1 MILLQIKSNRA
12 ARLTT
17 TTGIVLW
24 WILTNHCSWQLEL
37 DESLAVSGFGYELLI
52 AKMDLLEQ
60 KIVDL
65 ELTVSELK
73 ADRRTCTCTDER
85 TTTTTQMV
93 EIEDQSPKYKSCSDA
108 PVQTPGLVQ
117 LKPPGGPSFEALCD
131 FINFGGNWTIIQHRF
146 SGQVDFYRTWDEYKN
161 GFGDLRGEFWLGL
174 DKIHRI
180 TNSGNFEILFV
191 LVDWDFKLLRASYDS
206 FRIGSEEQAYILDE
220 LGTYKGSAGDS
231 FSYHKG
237 MKFTTLDRKND
248 NIPGSNNNCAVTFH
262 GAWWY
267 NNCQTSNL
275 NGRYRG
281 AGESTC
287 WNTHNPPKYAW
298 CSGFSST
305 KIMIREKK

>member
-1 MILLQIKSNRA
+1 M
-12 ARLTT
+12 
-17 TTGIVLW
+17 
-24 WILTNHCSWQLEL
+24 
-37 DESLAVSGFGYELLI
+37 
-52 AKMDLLEQ
+52 
-60 KIVDL
+60 
-65 ELTVSELK
+65 SELK
-73 ADRRTCTCTDER
+73 AERRTCPSVGTSVVR
-85 TTTTTQMV
+85 TEET
-93 EIEDQSPKYKSCSDA
+93 EDQSPGYKSCSDA
-108 PVQTPGLVQ
+108 PVQIPGLVQ
-117 LKPPGGPSFEALCD
+117 LKPPGGPAFEALCD

-146 SGQVDFYRTWDEYKN
+146 SGGVDFYRTWDEYKT

-180 TNSGNFEILFV
+180 TNSGNFEIMFV
-191 LVDWDFKLLRASYDS
+191 LVDWDAKMLLASYDS
-206 FRIGSEEQAYILDE
+206 FKIGGEEQGFVLEE
-220 LGTYKGSAGDS
+220 LGAFKGSAGDS

-237 MKFTTLDRKND
+237 MKFTTHDRKND

-298 CSGFSST
+298 CNGFSST
-305 KIMIREKK
+305 KIMIREKKVK